1 MYKKTAL
8 LATLLLATAAHA
20 VDTPDGWQTRRDNL
34 MTHYTPDNIGDR
46 IFMVSVLDPLPD
58 DGKDEVAWLT
68 MMADKLAPNYG
79 EVLQRGEAG
88 AGRGIATAIYRVSIA
103 GKPVTIIFTA
113 VPAGVGNMR
122 LIQLLSEEDPALLRD
137 HMDTVKRLISAYYA
151 EGDSAETSA
160 AATAQAAEKPAVKP
174 AATTQGGPKPVTSNS
189 KESDA
194 LLAGLK
200 RDNMTIGGALT
211 YGDYDCAVQMDKGM
225 KYTLSLYDNG
235 QYRITGDGSSDGE
248 YQYSPSGYINVND
261 DVFLY
266 NHTSTFGH
274 GVREL
279 AFYFTDHGKPG
290 LYGQNIANNIIVVC
304 AYSGAAKGPSPA
316 QEAVDR
322 AEAARFKWVT
332 APGQGVQDKDIET
345 LLFHGEAEYFGTDI
359 TFVEAQYL
367 LLKDGWAYDNL
378 QVPPAD
384 LDVAASRRHEP
395 EHWRR
400 WRKQGDN
407 YQYEKDGQWQAYDAT
422 PVRPGKAGE
431 ILAGT
436 YTYSTSSGT
445 LYTGS
450 HVSFTYLTFGKDGSF
465 SRSGYSSSASTN
477 YIDSSTFANSDG
489 VVSGVY
495 EGFQDSGTVT
505 VGSTGTGGK
514 GEERP
519 GHYKIDGYTIEL
531 TGPDGKTERK
541 LFFFWADDKNISVG
555 GTTYSREDK

>member
-1 MYKKTAL
+1 MWSGAAPPGFLPSAPEDAQLPEAVVKVGDSLQRVGQGLVVPREVVQVCLPKQGSDPLLELRAL
-8 LATLLLATAAHA
+8 RVVVGEESGSVEAPRCGQAETEVLVDRLLLAAHPVAA
-20 VDTPDGWQTRRDNL
+20 DG
-34 MTHYTPDNIGDR
+34 P
-46 IFMVSVLDPLPD
+46 
-58 DGKDEVAWLT
+58 
-68 MMADKLAPNYG
+68 
-79 EVLQRGEAG
+79 
-88 AGRGIATAIYRVSIA
+88 
-103 GKPVTIIFTA
+103 
-113 VPAGVGNMR
+113 GVG
-122 LIQLLSEEDPALLRD
+122 
-137 HMDTVKRLISAYYA
+137 MD
-151 EGDSAETSA
+151 
-160 AATAQAAEKPAVKP
+160 
-174 AATTQGGPKPVTSNS
+174 
-189 KESDA
+189 DA

-359 TFVEAQYL
+359 TFVETQYL
-367 LLKDGWAYDNL
+367 LLKDGWAYDNM

-384 LDVAASRRHEP
+384 LDVAASRQHEP

-431 ILAGT
+431 TLDGT

-465 SRSGYSSSASTN
+465 SRSRYSSSASSN
-477 YIDSSTFANSDG
+477 YIDSSTFANSEG

-495 EGFQDSGTVT
+495 DGFQDSGTVT

-531 TGPDGKTERK
+531 TYPNGKTERE
-541 LFFFWADDKNISVG
+541 LFFFWNNERNNLNIG
-555 GTTYSREDK
+555 KTTYSTD

>member
-1 MYKKTAL
+1 MFKKTAL
-8 LATLLLATAAHA
+8 LATLLLASAAHA

-122 LIQLLSEEDPALLRD
+122 LIQLLSEKDPALLRN

-160 AATAQAAEKPAVKP
+160 TATAQAAEKP

-279 AFYFTDHGKPG
+279 AFYFTDHDKPG

-332 APGQGVQDKDIET
+332 APGQGVQAKDIEAV
-345 LLFHGEAEYFGTDI
+345 LFHGEAEYFGTDI
-359 TFVEAQYL
+359 TFVETQYL
-367 LLKDGWAYDNL
+367 LLKDGWAYDKL
-378 QVPPAD
+378 RVPPAD
-384 LDVAASRRHEP
+384 LDVAASRKNEP
-395 EHWRR
+395 KLWHK
-400 WRKQGDN
+400 WRKNGKD
-407 YQYEKDGQWQAYDAT
+407 YEIEKDGAWKKLPGH
-422 PVRPGKAGE
+422 PVRGAKADE
-431 ILAGT
+431 TLNRN
-436 YTYSTSSGT
+436 YTYSASGGDYYGGNALFKTLKFKPDGTFDSSG
-445 LYTGS
+445 YGS
-450 HVSFTYLTFGKDGSF
+450 THANSNGLGQINSEGIGNGAISH
-465 SRSGYSSSASTN
+465 GASSSN
-477 YIDSSTFANSDG
+477 DRG
-489 VVSGVY
+489 
-495 EGFQDSGTVT
+495 
-505 VGSTGTGGK
+505 
-514 GEERP
+514 R
-519 GHYKIDGYTIEL
+519 YKLDGYTIEM
-531 TGPDGKTERK
+531 TQPDGTTARQ
-541 LFFFWADDKNISVG
+541 LFFFWADDKNISIG
-555 GTTYSREDK
+555 GATYSSE

>member
-1 MYKKTAL
+1 
-8 LATLLLATAAHA
+8 
-20 VDTPDGWQTRRDNL
+20 
-34 MTHYTPDNIGDR
+34 
-46 IFMVSVLDPLPD
+46 
-58 DGKDEVAWLT
+58 
-68 MMADKLAPNYG
+68 
-79 EVLQRGEAG
+79 
-88 AGRGIATAIYRVSIA
+88 
-103 GKPVTIIFTA
+103 
-113 VPAGVGNMR
+113 
-122 LIQLLSEEDPALLRD
+122 
-137 HMDTVKRLISAYYA
+137 
-151 EGDSAETSA
+151 
-160 AATAQAAEKPAVKP
+160 
-174 AATTQGGPKPVTSNS
+174 
-189 KESDA
+189 
-194 LLAGLK
+194 
-200 RDNMTIGGALT
+200 MTIGGALT

-279 AFYFTDHGKPG
+279 AFYFTDHDKPG

-384 LDVAASRRHEP
+384 LDVAASRQHEP

-400 WRKQGDN
+400 WRKQGDS

-450 HVSFTYLTFGKDGSF
+450 HVSFSYLTFGKDGSF
-465 SRSGYSSSASTN
+465 SRSRYSSSASTN

-495 EGFQDSGTVT
+495 DGFQDSGTVT

>member
-34 MTHYTPDNIGDR
+34 MTHYTPDNISDR

-79 EVLQRGEAG
+79 EVLQRGDAG

-160 AATAQAAEKPAVKP
+160 ATTEQEAEKPAVKP
-174 AATTQGGPKPVTSNS
+174 AATTQGGPNPVTSNS
-189 KESDA
+189 KESDV

-225 KYTLSLYDNG
+225 K
-235 QYRITGDGSSDGE
+235 
-248 YQYSPSGYINVND
+248 YSPSGYINVND

-431 ILAGT
+431 TLAGT

-450 HVSFTYLTFGKDGSF
+450 HVSFPYLTFGKDGSF

-495 EGFQDSGTVT
+495 DGFQDSGTVT

>member
-1 MYKKTAL
+1 MLKRSLSLAVL
-8 LATLLLATAAHA
+8 LAAAAYA
-20 VDTPDGWQTRRDNL
+20 VDAPDGWQTRRDNV
-34 MTHYTPDNIGDR
+34 MTHYIPDGIGNR
-46 IFMVSVLDPLPD
+46 IFVVSVLDPLPANGQD
-58 DGKDEVAWLT
+58 TAVWLEQ
-68 MMADKLAPNYG
+68 MAGQLAPNYG
-79 EVLQRGEAG
+79 KLLDHGSVKSDGDRAN
-88 AGRGIATAIYRVSIA
+88 ISYRIEIS
-103 GKPVTIIFTA
+103 GKPVAINFTA
-113 VPAGVGNMR
+113 FPAAGGNLR
-122 LIQLLSEEDPALLRD
+122 LIQILAEEDPALLRQYQNTIK
-137 HMDTVKRLISAYYA
+137 HLITAYAAENSAPP
-151 EGDSAETSA
+151 
-160 AATAQAAEKPAVKP
+160 ATAQRNAPAQT
-174 AATTQGGPKPVTSNS
+174 AATGNIHPVTSNS

-194 LLAGLK
+194 LLAAMP
-200 RDNMTIGGALT
+200 RDGMTIGGALA
-211 YGDYDCAVQMDKGM
+211 YGEYDCAVHAAKGQ
-225 KYTLSLYDNG
+225 KFTLTLYDNG
-235 QYRITGDGSSDGE
+235 QYRYKNKNSGRGDDGK
-248 YQYSPSGYINVND
+248 YRYSPNGYINVD
-261 DVFLY
+261 DDLYLY
-266 NHTSTFGH
+266 NYTNRYDKE
-274 GVREL
+274 VREL
-279 AFYFTDHGKPG
+279 AFYFTDHDKPG

-304 AYSGAAKGPSPA
+304 AYSGAAKDPSPA

-332 APGQGVQDKDIET
+332 APGQGVQAKDIEAV
-345 LLFHGEAEYFGTDI
+345 LFHGEAEYFGTDI
-359 TFVEAQYL
+359 TFVETQYL
-367 LLKDGWAYDNL
+367 LLKDGWAYDNM

-384 LDVAASRRHEP
+384 LDVAASRQHEP

-407 YQYEKDGQWQAYDAT
+407 YQYEKDGQWQDYAGT

-431 ILAGT
+431 TLDGT

-450 HVSFTYLTFGKDGSF
+450 HVSFSYLTFGKDGSF
-465 SRSGYSSSASTN
+465 SRSRYSSSASSN
-477 YIDSSTFANSDG
+477 YIDSSTFANSEG

-495 EGFQDSGTVT
+495 DGFQDSGTVT

>member
-160 AATAQAAEKPAVKP
+160 TATAQAAEKPAVKP

-359 TFVEAQYL
+359 TFVETQYL

-431 ILAGT
+431 TLDGT

-495 EGFQDSGTVT
+495 DGFQDSGTVT

>member
-1 MYKKTAL
+1 
-8 LATLLLATAAHA
+8 
-20 VDTPDGWQTRRDNL
+20 

-279 AFYFTDHGKPG
+279 AFYFTDHDKPG

-431 ILAGT
+431 TLAGT

-450 HVSFTYLTFGKDGSF
+450 HVSFSYLTFGKDGSF
-465 SRSGYSSSASTN
+465 SRSRYSSSASSN
-477 YIDSSTFANSDG
+477 YIDSSTFANSEG

-495 EGFQDSGTVT
+495 DGFQDSGTVT